1 MARMPLGPPAT
12 DPTPAPVTATGST
25 PGIPAVLDGS
35 VRQLEARARLDFV
48 FDLAIAALVLTAIGV
63 ALAVVMDGP
72 IGLPLAIGAVLLL
85 AEAAV
90 AHLRWQRFTWQ
101 AQPEALELRH
111 GIIVRRASYV
121 PYHRIQQIDLRQ
133 RPIQRALGLSTLILR
148 TAAATTDAELPGVA
162 TADADAL
169 RQELLHRAGLD
180 DAV

>member
-1 MARMPLGPPAT
+1 MFDRTL
-12 DPTPAPVTATGST
+12 
-25 PGIPAVLDGS
+25 AV
-35 VRQLEARARLDFV
+35 
-48 FDLAIAALVLTAIGV
+48 LVLTAIATVV
-63 ALAVVMDGP
+63 AVIVEVSVTIPLV
-72 IGLPLAIGAVLLL
+72 IGLVLLGV
-85 AEAAV
+85 EAAT
-90 AHLRWQRFTWQ
+90 AHVRWKRFTWQ

-111 GIIVRRASYV
+111 GIITRRASYV

-169 RQELLHRAGLD
+169 RQEFLQRAGLD